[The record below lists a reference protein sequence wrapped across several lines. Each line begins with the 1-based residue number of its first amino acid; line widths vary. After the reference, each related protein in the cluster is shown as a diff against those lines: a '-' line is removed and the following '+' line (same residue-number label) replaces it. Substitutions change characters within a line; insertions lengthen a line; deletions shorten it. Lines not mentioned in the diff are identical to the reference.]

1 MTDVLRKLAE
11 TVNARKHAASGSS
24 APSYTRQL
32 LDAGVERCARKF
44 GEEAL
49 ELVIAALAGG
59 SEADIEG
66 RLVRLPLTEFEK
78 SAMVSEAADVLYH
91 MMVLLESRDVAWS
104 DVTERLAARMATSGI
119 AEKAARGSSGV
130 S

>member
-11 TVNARKHAASGSS
+11 TVNSRNRAASGS
-24 APSYTRQL
+24 APPSYTRQL

-66 RLVRLPLTEFEK
+66 RFVRLPLSETEK

-91 MMVLLESRDVAWS
+91 MIVLLESRGVAWS
-104 DVTERLAARMATSGI
+104 DVTERLAARMGTSGI
-119 AEKAARGSSGV
+119 AEKAARASSGE